1 VIFNSVKIKS
11 KIMTKRLGELLVD
24 KGLVTKGQI
33 DEALQIQKEKGGM
46 LASILLNLG
55 YADRKTLGIYL
66 SKVMNIKF
74 IDITTADID
83 DAVLN
88 LVPPDIA
95 IKYIVI
101 PIKRSGNILSVAML
115 DPLNY
120 SLIDNLKFTTSFEI
134 EPFVGI
140 ESDLEEKVNIYYKS
154 ASMIAQITDEDDID
168 IGVEDVQVIEEGEEE
183 SEFELTAASE
193 SAPVVKLVN
202 KILMTAID
210 KKAADIHIEPYEKEM
225 RIRYRID
232 GILHEID
239 KPRKSLHKGVV
250 QRIKIL
256 SVMDITEKRRPQD
269 GRIRLNFK
277 GRPIDFRVSVVPTM
291 YGEKVAIRILD
302 RQAVSFDLSKLGFS
316 KSMIKITRKNIHNP
330 HGIILVTGPTGSGKT
345 TTLYAMLNEINDIGI
360 NITTAEDPVEYTIE
374 GINQLQVNET
384 IGLTFAKA
392 LRSYLRQDPN
402 VIMVGEI
409 RDKETAEIAIRASL
423 TGHLV
428 LSTMHTNNASST
440 ITRIV
445 NMGVEPFLVASTLN
459 LIISQRLMKKVC
471 KNCRYEVEPDVSILK
486 SAMIAPNLLKNS
498 KLYKGSGCKECMNTG
513 YKGMVGAFE
522 MLSVTPKIKHG
533 ILSRISTDELSEL
546 AIKEGM
552 ITLRDAAIDLL
563 KEGVTDLENVL
574 KETTIR

>member
-1 VIFNSVKIKS
+1 
-11 KIMTKRLGELLVD
+11 MTKRLGELLVSN
-24 KGLVTKGQI
+24 GLVTKGQI

-55 YADRKTLGIYL
+55 YADRNTLGIYL
-66 SKVMNIKF
+66 GKVMNVKF
-74 IDITTADID
+74 IDVTTADID
-83 DAVLN
+83 DTVLN
-88 LVPPDIA
+88 LIPPDIA

-101 PIKRSGNILSVAML
+101 PIRRSGNILSVAML

-134 EPFVGI
+134 EPLVGI
-140 ESDLEEKVNIYYKS
+140 ESDIEEKVNSYYRS
-154 ASMIAQITDEDDID
+154 ASMIAQISDKDDID
-168 IGVEDVQVIEEGEEE
+168 IGEGDVQIIEEGEEE

-193 SAPVVKLVN
+193 SAPVVQLVN

-210 KKAADIHIEPYEKEM
+210 KRAADIHIEPYEKDM

-232 GILHEID
+232 GMLHEID

-256 SVMDITEKRRPQD
+256 STMDITEKRRPQD
-269 GRIRLNFK
+269 GRIRLSFR

-316 KSMIKITRKNIHNP
+316 KSMIKIAEKNIHSP

-345 TTLYAMLNEINDIGI
+345 TTLYAMLNEINDVGI
-360 NITTAEDPVEYTIE
+360 NITTAEDPVEYTIV
-374 GINQLQVNET
+374 GVNQLQINEA
-384 IGLTFAKA
+384 IGVTFSKA
-392 LRSYLRQDPN
+392 LRAYLRQDPN

-428 LSTMHTNNASST
+428 LSTMHTNSASAT

-471 KNCRYEVEPDVSILK
+471 KNCRYEIEPDVSILK
-486 SAMIAPNLLKNS
+486 SARIDPNSLKKS
-498 KLYKGSGCKECMNTG
+498 KLYRGSGCKECMNTG

-522 MLSVTPKIKHG
+522 MISVTPKIRQG
-533 ILSRISTDELSEL
+533 ILNKMSTDELNEL

-552 ITLRDAAIDLL
+552 ITLREAALDLL

-574 KETTIR
+574 KETTVR